1 MFDAL
6 PPDATGI
13 THWEWTKFEPYYND
27 LAQRPLTEENVEE
40 FLKDW
45 TSLSQLVDEVHSRL
59 HVAVTVNTVDEEA
72 EKNYHGFLD
81 DIYPSSADA
90 EQKLKEKFLDTGL
103 QLPGFDVPLLRMRTE
118 AEIFREENLPLKTKE
133 RKLTNEYDKIMGAQT
148 VEWEGKEVTIQG
160 LRPVFQEPDRKLRE
174 KAWRLA
180 RQRQMQDR
188 DAIGSLWKEL
198 LAIRLE
204 LTANAGFNDYRSF
217 RWKELQRFDY
227 SPDDC
232 KSFHSAIENIVA
244 PAATKLYE
252 RRRKRL
258 NLETL
263 RPWDLDVDPLGR
275 PPLKPFSD
283 GAALQAKTSTIFH
296 NVDPQLGAFFD
307 TMIEEKLLDLENRKN
322 KAPGGYCTDFAA
334 ARRPF
339 IFMNAVGLHDDVQTL
354 LHESGHCFHVF
365 EKTSLPYYQQLDVGM
380 EFAEVAS
387 MAMELLA
394 APYLAESEG
403 GFYGDSDANRA
414 RVEHLERNI
423 LFWPYMA
430 VVDAFQHWVYE
441 NSTESTDP
449 EACDAQ
455 WLALCERFLP
465 DVDWTGLQEER
476 MSIWQRQLHI
486 LEVPFYYVEY
496 GLAQL
501 GAVQV
506 WSNALKDQAGSI
518 AAYRRALA
526 LGGTVPLPDLYAA
539 AGAKLAF
546 DEETLKSAVDLMEDT
561 IDSLDKD

>member
-6 PPDATGI
+6 PPDATRM
-13 THWEWTKFEPYYND
+13 TDWEWTKFEPYYND
-27 LAQRPLTEENVEE
+27 LAQRSLDADNVEE
-40 FLKDW
+40 FLADW
-45 TSLSQLVDEVHSRL
+45 TTLSQLVDEVHSRL
-59 HVAVTVNTVDEEA
+59 HVAVTVNTADKEA
-72 EKNYHGFLD
+72 ETNYHRFLD
-81 DIYPSSADA
+81 EIYPPGADA
-90 EQKLKEKFLDTGL
+90 EQKLKKKFLDTGL
-103 QLPGFDVPLLRMRTE
+103 QPPGFDMPLLRMRTE
-118 AEIFREENLPLKTKE
+118 ADIFREENIPLKTRE
-133 RKLTNEYDKIMGAQT
+133 RKLANEYDKIMGAQT
-148 VEWEGKEVTIQG
+148 VEWDGKEVTIQG
-160 LRPVFQEPDRKLRE
+160 LRPVFQEPDRHLRE

-188 DAIGSLWKEL
+188 EAISSLWKEL
-198 LAIRLE
+198 LAVRLE
-204 LTANAGFNDYRSF
+204 PAANAGFGDYRSF

-227 SPDDC
+227 SPEDC
-232 KSFHSAIENIVA
+232 KSFHNAIENVVA
-244 PAATKLYE
+244 PAATKVYE
-252 RRRKRL
+252 RRRRRL
-258 NLETL
+258 GLETL

-283 GAALQAKTSTIFH
+283 TTELQAKTSTIFH

-307 TMIEEKLLDLENRKN
+307 TMIEEGLLDLENRKN

-334 ARRPF
+334 IRRPF

-365 EKTSLPYYQQLDVGM
+365 EKTRLPYYQQLDVGM

-394 APYLAESEG
+394 APYLGESEG
-403 GFYGDSDANRA
+403 GFYSDSDARRA
-414 RVEHLERNI
+414 RLEHLERSI

-441 NSTESTDP
+441 NTSESADP
-449 EACDAQ
+449 GACDAQ

-486 LEVPFYYVEY
+486 LVVPFYYVEY

-506 WSNALKDQAGSI
+506 WSNALKDRAGAV

-526 LGGTVPLPDLYAA
+526 IGGTVPLPDLYAA
-539 AGAKLAF
+539 AGANLAF
-546 DEETLKSAVDLMEDT
+546 DEQTLKSAVDLMENT